1 MKHYVKH
8 CKLREVYNYMLATR
22 MHKPLLIL
30 SSTAA
35 VAVLLLMLNGC
46 GIFKFGSDYTDSG
59 STNPLEAPP
68 DLVTPEWEDSLEI
81 PKTANDRVSALET
94 QGPALGAAVLPEFV
108 GIRVRRE
115 GPTRWLEV
123 DTDPVTLW
131 PLLRRFLQD
140 EDFEIG
146 ADEPVLGYIET
157 QWKQNLNRS
166 ASSETKQESFD
177 VTGEKFRIR
186 LERQPN
192 AVTNIFLTQ
201 RGAEVAAINK
211 ENQILWKPQP
221 PNGEREA
228 EMTIRLME
236 FLGTSREDAQQKFST
251 ADSQFLYLDIK
262 DIGGVPVLLV
272 GDEFSRVWRRT
283 GVALD
288 RSGLAVEDHNRNKGV
303 YYVSLD
309 LAPTEVVAQKIDVKK
324 TFYQIHLLSQGKQ
337 TLITAHEVDKN
348 AGTINSEVARQLLR
362 RIVAAYPGSYPNA

>member
-1 MKHYVKH
+1 MNIQLPV
-8 CKLREVYNYMLATR
+8 LRFE
-22 MHKPLLIL
+22 
-30 SSTAA
+30 
-35 VAVLLLMLNGC
+35 LLMFVLISMLSGC
-46 GIFKFGSDYTDSG
+46 GFLNRGGNYADSG

-68 DLVTPEWEDSLEI
+68 DLVTPEWADSLEI
-81 PKTANDRVSALET
+81 PKTANDRISALET

-108 GIRVRRE
+108 DVRVRRE

-131 PLLRRFLQD
+131 PLLRKFIQD
-140 EDFEIG
+140 ENFDIA

-157 QWKQNLNRS
+157 EWKQNLGRS
-166 ASSETKQESFD
+166 VSTENQQDSYD

-228 EMTIRLME
+228 EMMIRLME
-236 FLGTSREDAQQKFST
+236 FLGSSREDAQYKFAN
-251 ADSQFLYLDIK
+251 ADAQFLYLDIK
-262 DIGGVPVLLV
+262 DIGGVPVLMV
-272 GDEFSRVWRRT
+272 GDVYSRVWRRT

-288 RSGLAVEDHNRNKGV
+288 RSGLLVEDHNRNKGV
-303 YYVSLD
+303 YYVALD
-309 LAPTEVVAQKIDVKK
+309 LAPTEVSVQSVETKK
-324 TFYQIHLLSQGKQ
+324 TFYQIHLLRQGKQ
-337 TLITAHEVDKN
+337 TLITAHEVDKE
-348 AGTINSEVARQLLR
+348 AGIISPEMARQLLR

>member
-1 MKHYVKH
+1 MNIQVLN
-8 CKLREVYNYMLATR
+8 LRSWLVIILGML
-22 MHKPLLIL
+22 
-30 SSTAA
+30 
-35 VAVLLLMLNGC
+35 VLNGC
-46 GIFKFGSDYTDSG
+46 GFFKGRDYADSG

-68 DLVTPEWEDSLEI
+68 DLVTPEWEDSLKI
-81 PKTANDRVSALET
+81 PKTANDRVSALESNS
-94 QGPALGAAVLPEFV
+94 PALGAAVLPEFLD
-108 GIRVRRE
+108 IRVRRE
-115 GPTRWLEV
+115 GPTHWLEV

-131 PLLRRFLQD
+131 PLLRNFLQK
-140 EDFEIG
+140 EEFQIA

-157 QWKQNLNRS
+157 EWKQNMVRS
-166 ASSETKQESFD
+166 NDANSQQESFD

-211 ENQILWKPQP
+211 DNQILWKPQP

-228 EMTIRLME
+228 EMAIRLME
-236 FLGTSREDAQQKFST
+236 FLGTSREDAQHKFAS
-251 ADSQFLYLDIK
+251 AESQFLFLDIR
-262 DIGGVPVLLV
+262 DVGGVPVLLV

-288 RSGLAVEDHNRNKGV
+288 RSGLLVEKHNRNKGV

-309 LAPTEVVAQKIDVKK
+309 LAPTEVSAEKVTAEK
-324 TFYQIHLLSQGKQ
+324 TYYEIHLLGQGKQ
-337 TLITAHEVDKN
+337 TVITAHEADEGVSVIKP
-348 AGTINSEVARQLLR
+348 EKARELLQ

>member
-1 MKHYVKH
+1 MHSQ
-8 CKLREVYNYMLATR
+8 LPILQSILAVT
-22 MHKPLLIL
+22 
-30 SSTAA
+30 
-35 VAVLLLMLNGC
+35 VLLLMLNGC
-46 GIFKFGSDYTDSG
+46 TFLKLGRDYADSS

-94 QGPALGAAVLPEFV
+94 QGPALGAPVMPEFLDV
-108 GIRVRRE
+108 RVRRE
-115 GPTRWLEV
+115 GPTRWLEA

-131 PLLRRFLQD
+131 PLLRKFLQD

-146 ADEPVLGYIET
+146 ADEPVVGYIET

-166 ASSETKQESFD
+166 PSTETKQESFD

-211 ENQILWKPQP
+211 DNQILWKPQP

-236 FLGTSREDAQQKFST
+236 FLGTSREDAQQKFAT
-251 ADSQFLYLDIK
+251 ADDQFLYLDIK

-288 RSGLAVEDHNRNKGV
+288 RSGLLVEDHNRNKGV
-303 YYVSLD
+303 YHVALD
-309 LAPTEVVAQKIDVKK
+309 LAPTEVGAQKVDTKK
-324 TFYQIHLLSQGKQ
+324 TYYQIHLLSQGKQ
-337 TLITAHEVDKN
+337 TLITAHEDDKD
-348 AGTINSEVARQLLR
+348 AGTISPETARQLLR